1 MMNGKGNAMKGERTK
16 APAERLRDAGGISPQ
31 VVRVTDL
38 RWPTHH
44 VYFTQRSFT
53 PDDKSLIVLCKKGEG
68 FDLHRI
74 DLESQEMVRLTEGR
88 SFDYFPFP
96 SWDGKSVIF
105 GNGPSLWRV
114 GLADQDEEELVN
126 VSRLTG
132 QTVTKVG
139 GAYQSY
145 DGARVVCFY
154 EAKPDFGLVVY
165 EMATRTARVI
175 IHGGQPLRHCQFC
188 PLDPHLLVYAHEGSW
203 DTICDRMWLIK
214 ADGSE
219 NRKVRETPAGERVGH
234 EFWANGSRTV
244 YFTVYRGEASEI
256 RVKNLDT
263 GVESLVVA
271 LDNCHAAIHPRDKYL
286 VADNNRGKAD
296 DMFLIDVATKKIEVL
311 CYPRFSWKESRF
323 HPHPT
328 FSTKGD
334 RVVFTSDVEG
344 AAAVYV
350 ASLPEGR

>member
-1 MMNGKGNAMKGERTK
+1 MERI
-16 APAERLRDAGGISPQ
+16 RDAGGISPE

-38 RWPTHH
+38 RWPAHH

-53 PDDKSLIVLCKKGEG
+53 PDDKSLIVLARKGDG

-74 DLESQEMVRLTEGR
+74 DLDNGEMIRLTEGR
-88 SFDYFPFP
+88 SLDYFPFP
-96 SWDGKSVIF
+96 AWDGESVVF
-105 GNGPSLWRV
+105 GHGSSLWRV
-114 GLADQDEEELVN
+114 GLRDQREQELAN
-126 VSRLTG
+126 VSDLVERA
-132 QTVTKVG
+132 VTKVG

-145 DGARVVCFY
+145 DGARIVCFY
-154 EAKPDFGLVVY
+154 EAKPEFGLVVY
-165 EMATRTARVI
+165 EAATAKARAI
-175 IHGGQPLRHCQFC
+175 LKGSQPVRHCQFC
-188 PLDPHLLVYAHEGSW
+188 PLDPHLLVYAHEGNW
-203 DTICDRMWLIK
+203 ETIPDRMWLIRS
-214 ADGSE
+214 DGSD
-219 NRKVRETPAGERVGH
+219 NRKVRDTPKGERVGH
-234 EFWANGSRTV
+234 EFWANKSRTV

-271 LDNCHAAIHPRDKYL
+271 LDNCHAAIDPTDRYL

-296 DMFLIDVATKKIEVL
+296 EMFLVELATRKVEIL

-328 FSTKGD
+328 FSSRGD

-344 AAAVYV
+344 NAAVYL
-350 ASLPEGR
+350 ARLPAGR